1 MSAPPKPSPCS
12 LLAGITAR
20 TLTRIVMGS
29 VTKIGAGDIPKT
41 AGRYIIG
48 GERWKA
54 FRLRRSNIWA
64 AVTARTPGRWSIRD
78 AKCRA
83 HRRRRLKS
91 LGEDIYGLQNPGK
104 FPLRCPY
111 GNDDTTTN
119 PNIQAAYGDGQY
131 VFTENVWWAGGTR

>member
-1 MSAPPKPSPCS
+1 MKKKLTSVLLFLALSAGVVSAPFWN
-12 LLAGITAR
+12 A
-20 TLTRIVMGS
+20 
-29 VTKIGAGDIPKT
+29 D
-41 AGRYIIG
+41 
-48 GERWKA
+48 GE
-54 FRLRRSNIWA
+54 STECYND
-64 AVTARTPGRWSIRD
+64 V
-78 AKCRA
+78 
-83 HRRRRLKS
+83 RRLKS